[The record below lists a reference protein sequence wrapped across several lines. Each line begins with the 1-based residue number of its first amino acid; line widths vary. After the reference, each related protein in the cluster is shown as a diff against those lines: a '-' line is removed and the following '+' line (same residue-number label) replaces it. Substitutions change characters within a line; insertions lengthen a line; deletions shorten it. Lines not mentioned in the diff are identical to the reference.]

1 MIYLLSVAGSYRE
14 KDTGNVAQMH
24 TKVNDALSVPKV
36 QKVNDVLSVRQL
48 TMRCRPAA
56 TQVSTYVEQLI
67 REINEMP
74 EEYLPILLEIVR
86 LFRESITLKPA
97 EASFRQ
103 GWKEA
108 LAGEMM
114 PVSELWEGIA

>member
-1 MIYLLSVAGSYRE
+1 MAI
-14 KDTGNVAQMH
+14 
-24 TKVNDALSVPKV
+24 
-36 QKVNDVLSVRQL
+36 
-48 TMRCRPAA
+48 
-56 TQVSTYVEQLI
+56 QVSTYTQQLV

-86 LFRESITLKPA
+86 LFRESVTLKPA

-108 LAGEMM
+108 LAGETR
-114 PVSELWEGIA
+114 PVSELWEGIDAE